1 MTTASARPDHLD
13 EAARRI
19 AAGARRLGDVAG
31 RARLAAVEYHASCPD
46 QPLEVRAPTRTAFT
60 MQDATDLAADVGS
73 VADAFRRADRSPAS
87 PLAVSTDRELSLVI
101 AAHLPAL
108 GPPLTGPTRAAT
120 DRGRATARAMV
131 AAAER
136 GGASAAVARLS
147 RRADDLH
154 DPVFLASLFNELGA
168 DRLRAYAEELAGF
181 EHHWHL
187 GSGPLWELAEAWAI
201 ATRTLDI
208 PAPGAQLDL
217 DLVRELLA
225 DPVGRN
231 VLRALAGASG
241 VASGTAYVRRAQGPL
256 LLGPVHLDADLSAAH
271 RLLLGPNREGDPRA
285 PVLRAMGL
293 TPGAGVALLGDPR
306 LGPTPQRR
314 LRRLLNLGR
323 GAQLGTA
330 LVLRQWLDDPA
341 MQPTT
346 TTPRARADVLRELYD
361 WVARTPADQVT
372 EPLAQVLADSVATDL
387 GLFLARVDTV
397 RGGTPVR
404 VLSAIIRHER
414 PWVTALL
421 ALEAHSLARV
431 RATLHRPPDV
441 RLTALDDLHVLTDA
455 LETAATASDRPGPS
469 SPLFFVLLRQVA
481 GPLAGSLTAGAP
493 PVVGTV
499 VRAGLNR
506 AIDEW
511 KASTAPEPGRRAA
524 DTRLHREALRRR
536 VWVAVAQD
544 PVLAGELVWTVGGG
558 GPGADG
564 VLGARIRGVDDLL
577 ALDGGGTDLDELAGW
592 TAAQPEHLQALV
604 RGYLDGA

>member
-1 MTTASARPDHLD
+1 S
-13 EAARRI
+13 
-19 AAGARRLGDVAG
+19 
-31 RARLAAVEYHASCPD
+31 
-46 QPLEVRAPTRTAFT
+46 
-60 MQDATDLAADVGS
+60 
-73 VADAFRRADRSPAS
+73 
-87 PLAVSTDRELSLVI
+87 
-101 AAHLPAL
+101 
-108 GPPLTGPTRAAT
+108 
-120 DRGRATARAMV
+120 
-131 AAAER
+131 
-136 GGASAAVARLS
+136 
-147 RRADDLH
+147 
-154 DPVFLASLFNELGA
+154 
-168 DRLRAYAEELAGF
+168 
-181 EHHWHL
+181 
-187 GSGPLWELAEAWAI
+187 
-201 ATRTLDI
+201 
-208 PAPGAQLDL
+208 
-217 DLVRELLA
+217 
-225 DPVGRN
+225 
-231 VLRALAGASG
+231 
-241 VASGTAYVRRAQGPL
+241 
-256 LLGPVHLDADLSAAH
+256 
-271 RLLLGPNREGDPRA
+271 
-285 PVLRAMGL
+285 
-293 TPGAGVALLGDPR
+293 
-306 LGPTPQRR
+306 
-314 LRRLLNLGR
+314 
-323 GAQLGTA
+323 
-330 LVLRQWLDDPA
+330 
-341 MQPTT
+341 
-346 TTPRARADVLRELYD
+346 
-361 WVARTPADQVT
+361 
-372 EPLAQVLADSVATDL
+372 
-387 GLFLARVDTV
+387 
-397 RGGTPVR
+397 PVR
-404 VLSAIIRHER
+404 VLSAITRHER